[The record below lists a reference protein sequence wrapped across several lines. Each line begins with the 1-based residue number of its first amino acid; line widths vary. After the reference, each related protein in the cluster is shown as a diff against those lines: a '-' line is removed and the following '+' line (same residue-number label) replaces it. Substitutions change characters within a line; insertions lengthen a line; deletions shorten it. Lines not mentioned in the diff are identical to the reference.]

1 MNRFFSF
8 CVLSIFSVSVFT
20 QELRCE
26 VVVNSDLVNQTNQQ
40 VFSTLQKSIQ
50 EFMNSQVWTSQKWN
64 SEERINCSLILNL
77 TRYSD
82 NNFEGTLQIQSQ
94 RPIYD
99 SNYNSP
105 ILNFQDIDISFSYQ
119 EFQPLFYNSN
129 KYDSNLISILSFY
142 AYMIIG
148 LDSDTFKP
156 QGGQLFYSYAQKISN
171 LAQQSKNDGWI
182 STGNRK
188 NRYWLVDSILSNAF
202 KEFRT
207 TNYQYHRKGLDL
219 MTSDEFTAKTNIA
232 NSLSNLSELNK
243 RRPNS
248 FLIQLFFD
256 AKSQEIVNIFSDGI
270 KIELDATK
278 QLLRR
283 VAPFFNNKWKEI
295 KS

>member
-1 MNRFFSF
+1 MIKSFTLFAFILFS
-8 CVLSIFSVSVFT
+8 IETFT

-26 VVVNSDLVNQTNQQ
+26 VIVNSDLVNQTNQQ
-40 VFSTLQKSIQ
+40 IFSTLQQSMQ
-50 EFMNSQVWTSQKWN
+50 ELMNSQVWTSQNWN

-77 TRYSD
+77 TAYSD

-105 ILNFQDIDISFSYQ
+105 ILNFQDVDISFSYQ
-119 EFQPLFYNSN
+119 EYQPLFYNAN
-129 KYDSNLISILSFY
+129 NYESNLISILSFY

-148 LDSDTFKP
+148 LDADTFKT
-156 QGGQLFYSYAQKISN
+156 QGGQLFFSYAQQISN
-171 LAQQSKNDGWI
+171 LAQESKNDGWV

-207 TNYQYHRKGLDL
+207 TNYKYHRNGLDV
-219 MTSDEFTAKTNIA
+219 MTSDQLNAKTNIA
-232 NSLSNLSELNK
+232 NSLVYLSDLNK

-248 FLIQLFFD
+248 FLIQFFFD

-270 KIELDATK
+270 KVELDATK

-295 KS
+295 KN